1 MEAQRKAAAT
11 LTSLRR
17 ALAESK
23 SGSAGLSLLSF
34 LAVLLSSLPVAQL
47 SKAFLVLLLS
57 VAGAV
62 VQRLQL
68 RSRNA
73 LSEHSTETLT
83 LETADGQ
90 RLEVRLPPREP
101 LCVR

>member
-1 MEAQRKAAAT
+1 MEAQRNAAAT
-11 LTSLRR
+11 LKTSLRR
-17 ALAESK
+17 VLAESK

-62 VQRLQL
+62 VQRLSL
-68 RSRNA
+68 RSRCA

-90 RLEVRLPPREP
+90 RLEVRLPRANHR
-101 LCVR
+101 V